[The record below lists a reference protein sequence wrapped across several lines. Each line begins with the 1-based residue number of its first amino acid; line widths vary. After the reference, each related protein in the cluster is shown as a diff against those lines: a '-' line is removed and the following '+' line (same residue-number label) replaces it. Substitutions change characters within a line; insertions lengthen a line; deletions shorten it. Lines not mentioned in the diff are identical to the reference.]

1 MGMMLRRHK
10 IKIPSSEGTRKTP
23 AATQSSPTPVIKEV
37 LGVDYRELN
46 YQDLKRYAKEQGVD
60 ISRHRKKDEILA
72 VLDGK
77 SV

>member
-1 MGMMLRRHK
+1 MGMLLRRHK
-10 IKIPSSEGTRKTP
+10 IKTPPNNGTRKIS
-23 AATQSSPTPVIKEV
+23 ATQSSPPLVTKKVSE
-37 LGVDYRELN
+37 VDYRDLS
-46 YQDLKRYAKEQGVD
+46 YQDLKRYAKERGVD

>member
-1 MGMMLRRHK
+1 MGMLLRRHK
-10 IKIPSSEGTRKTP
+10 IKTPPNNGTRKIS
-23 AATQSSPTPVIKEV
+23 ATQSSPPPVTKKVSVE
-37 LGVDYRELN
+37 VDYR
-46 YQDLKRYAKEQGVD
+46 DLSYHALRAYAKEQGVD

>member
-1 MGMMLRRHK
+1 MLLRRHK
-10 IKIPSSEGTRKTP
+10 IKTPPNNGTRKIS
-23 AATQSSPTPVIKEV
+23 ATQSSPPPVTKKVSE
-37 LGVDYRELN
+37 VDYRDLS

>member
-1 MGMMLRRHK
+1 MGMLLRRHK
-10 IKIPSSEGTRKTP
+10 IKTPPNNGTRKIS
-23 AATQSSPTPVIKEV
+23 ATQSSPPPVTKKVSE
-37 LGVDYRELN
+37 VDYRDLR

>member
-1 MGMMLRRHK
+1 MGMLLRRHK
-10 IKIPSSEGTRKTP
+10 KVDMRPSEKVV
-23 AATQSSPTPVIKEV
+23 QPTLDYKE
-37 LGVDYRELN
+37 LDYHALRA
-46 YQDLKRYAKEQGVD
+46 YAKEQGVD

>member
-10 IKIPSSEGTRKTP
+10 IKTPSSEGTRKT
-23 AATQSSPTPVIKEV
+23 ATPSSPTPVIKEV

-46 YQDLKRYAKEQGVD
+46 YHDLKRYAKEQGVD

>member
-1 MGMMLRRHK
+1 MGMLLRRHK
-10 IKIPSSEGTRKTP
+10 IKTPPNNGTRKIS
-23 AATQSSPTPVIKEV
+23 ATQSSPPPVTKKVSE
-37 LGVDYRELN
+37 VDYRELS
-46 YQDLKRYAKEQGVD
+46 YQDLKRYAKKQGVD